1 MKGLSLTDAFKS
13 YGAALKNP
21 RWSMSAKAE
30 DGSIVISCWE
40 RLFSKGLV
48 YSDRLSR
55 WEGNKAGND
64 ELRQWIQEAQRFD
77 LPIRLVVAHLDDNSA
92 LDGVWDASVIKK
104 KFSTRPD
111 LTGRLTEFDGDNFTI
126 VFSKSSQR

>member
-1 MKGLSLTDAFKS
+1 MRGLNVSEAFKS
-13 YGAALKNP
+13 YGATLKNP
-21 RWSMSAKAE
+21 RWSMSAKAN

-40 RLFSKGLV
+40 KLLSRGMS

-55 WEGNKAGND
+55 WEGNKPGNA
-64 ELRQWIQEAQRFD
+64 ELRQLIQEAKD
-77 LPIRLVVAHLDDNSA
+77 LNLPVRLVVAHLEDNAA

-111 LTGRLTEFDGDNFTI
+111 LTGRLTEFDGDIFTI
-126 VFSKSSQR
+126 VFSKSS